1 MRNIKARCEQFETQI
16 DYQRAY
22 MSTQDSSHSILKKNT
37 NFIQIQLIQWYMI
50 LIPVLTEYVLW
61 ILTGIR
67 HYDTKMNKNGPFFSY
82 A

>member
-37 NFIQIQLIQWYMI
+37 NSAD
-50 LIPVLTEYVLW
+50 P
-61 ILTGIR
+61 
-67 HYDTKMNKNGPFFSY
+67 KKKKNDY
-82 A
+82 RQ